1 MVSKVRDWLKAGG
14 FLAIGSIIAGCASTH
29 GIAPQDQALNPARI
43 ASGTAIAAA
52 AHDADWP
59 SDQWWRALGDAQ
71 LDHLIDTA
79 LADSPSLAIA
89 QARVRL
95 AAAMAGVSA
104 AALSPQLRLD
114 ASIARER
121 WPDNYFYGPGSL
133 GGATTWNNS
142 AALGLSYDLDVWGRD
157 RAIADHALDE
167 AHATAIDARA
177 AQLELETNIVR
188 AYIAYSLQ
196 YALRDNLVRILA
208 EQQRV
213 LDYANARLKGGIGTQ
228 LEVTQAR
235 TPLPETSRQIDVID
249 EQLALQRNQ
258 LAALTGQGPGAADG
272 LQRPTLASGAQA
284 AQLCSLPSSLPLD
297 LIGHRPD
304 VVAQRWRIEEQSRG
318 IAAAKAAFYPNINL
332 ALSAGGFAA
341 AGGPVGGGL
350 LTFLSH
356 QDVSYS
362 AGPALSLPIFDGG
375 RLRAQLGAQAADYD
389 LAIDRYNQ
397 IVLGALKEVA
407 DPLITLKSLDQQQ
420 HEIDASLATARQSD
434 ALATEGYRRGLT
446 DYLNVLNAQAHVLLE
461 EQNDERARARRL
473 DAYAVL
479 MEALGGGV
487 LDDRTLAAAP
497 AIDPHPGDKRSAVVS
512 PTAAAANPTTAPAA
526 ASSPESTA
534 APAETSPVPGITQ

>member
-1 MVSKVRDWLKAGG
+1 MFSKVRDRLRVSG
-14 FLAIGSIIAGCASTH
+14 FLAICSIIAGCAGTH
-29 GIAPQDQALNPARI
+29 GIAPQDQALNPAQI
-43 ASGTAIAAA
+43 ASGAAIAAA
-52 AHDADWP
+52 ARDADWP
-59 SDQWWRALGDAQ
+59 TEQWWGSLGDAQ
-71 LDHLIDTA
+71 LNRLIDTA
-79 LADSPSLAIA
+79 LADNPSLAMA

-104 AALSPQLRLD
+104 AALSPQLQLD
-114 ASIARER
+114 ASIAREH
-121 WPDNYFYGPGSL
+121 WPDNYFYGPGAL
-133 GGATTWNNS
+133 GGANTWNNT
-142 AALGLSYDLDVWGRD
+142 AALGLSYNLDLWGRD
-157 RAIADHALDE
+157 RALADRALDD

-213 LDYANARLKGGIGTQ
+213 LDYGNARLKGGIGTQ
-228 LEVTQAR
+228 LEVAQAQ
-235 TPLPETSRQIDVID
+235 TPLPETQRQIDVLD

-258 LAALTGQGPGAADG
+258 LAALTGQGPGAGDG
-272 LQRPTLASGAQA
+272 LRRPTLAAGVQVAR
-284 AQLCSLPSSLPLD
+284 LPNLPSNLPLD
-297 LIGHRPD
+297 LLGHRPD

-318 IAAAKAAFYPNINL
+318 IAAAKAAFYPDVNL
-332 ALSAGGFAA
+332 VLSAGGYAA

-356 QDVSYS
+356 SDMSYS
-362 AGPALSLPIFDGG
+362 AGPALSLPIFNGG

-397 IVLGALKEVA
+397 IVLDAIKQVA
-407 DPLITLKSLDQQQ
+407 DPLVTLKSLDQQE

-461 EQNDERARARRL
+461 EQNEERLRARRL
-473 DAYAVL
+473 DTYAVL

-487 LDDRTLAAAP
+487 LDDRALAAP
-497 AIDPHPGDKRSAVVS
+497 AIDPHPGDKHSAVL
-512 PTAAAANPTTAPAA
+512 APTTASSTADDHAA
-526 ASSPESTA
+526 NASAESATESTR
-534 APAETSPVPGITQ
+534 TSPVPGIAQ